1 MVKNAQLAAMDE
13 IDRKFNS
20 MPMTWAQVWTS
31 AMNMIQKGS
40 APFLTVVSWLAN
52 NMSIIGPLLLGL
64 GAALAVYA
72 SFTYGAAAAQWVLNA
87 ATADESGRAHDDWSH
102 RLDCSPVRRRGSV

>member
-1 MVKNAQLAAMDE
+1 MGWAEGSIKKYAEKGMLSAEMVKNAQLAAMDE

-40 APFLTVVSWLAN
+40 APFLTVVGWLAN
-52 NMSIIGPLLLGL
+52 NMSIIGA
-64 GAALAVYA
+64 AALGIRWRRLRY
-72 SFTYGAAAAQWVLNA
+72 TQHLPM
-87 ATADESGRAHDDWSH
+87 ELRQPSG
-102 RLDCSPVRRRGSV
+102 C